1 MAGTV
6 TEASSSLASELLLNK
21 IMNGQVQ
28 TSTGK
33 SITAAG
39 RALSSKLSSNAYEMR
54 VAEKNMVYGEGL
66 VSAAQNEL
74 SGIRDQLTNLKA
86 SLLDLRDGGAAGQT
100 PTAIAELG
108 KEAAEVK
115 AQVSAALGSKYNG
128 VALNAATAIELNAGN
143 GMTIKVLGGGAMALS
158 TVMNALSA
166 IATKGDVATAITA
179 IDSAVE
185 EILGREAT
193 YSATIKALQ
202 NRQVLLADQ
211 GASLDNTA
219 ASQSVTGMNGAS
231 NLLSAMLGNTE
242 V

>member
-39 RALSSKLSSNAYEMR
+39 RALSSKLSSNAYELR

-66 VSAAQNEL
+66 VSAAQSEL

-100 PTAIAELG
+100 AGAIEKLG

-128 VALNAATAIELNAGN
+128 VVLNTAAAINLNSGN
-143 GMTIKVLGGGAMALS
+143 GMSISVLGDQMTLTTLLDKLTGVKNMTG
-158 TVMNALSA
+158 V
-166 IATKGDVATAITA
+166 KDAITA

-185 EILGREAT
+185 DILGQEAK

-202 NRQVLLADQ
+202 NRQILLADQ
-211 GASLDNTA
+211 GAGLDNTA

-231 NLLSAMLGNTE
+231 NLLNAMLGNTE

>member
-6 TEASSSLASELLLNK
+6 TEAPSSLASELLLNK

-54 VAEKNMVYGEGL
+54 IAEKNMVYGEGL
-66 VSAAQNEL
+66 VSAAQSEL

-100 PTAIAELG
+100 AGAIQKLA
-108 KEAAEVK
+108 KEAGEVK
-115 AQVSAALGSKYNG
+115 NQVEAALNGKYNG
-128 VALNAATAIELNAGN
+128 EAWNTGTAIKLNAGN
-143 GMTIKVLGGGAMALS
+143 GTSISVLGDKLTLTTLLATLA
-158 TVMNALSA
+158 A
-166 IATKGDVATAITA
+166 ITKGKLAGAITK

-185 EILGREAT
+185 DILGQEAK

-202 NRQVLLADQ
+202 NRQILLADQ

-231 NLLSAMLGNTE
+231 NLLNAMLGNTE

>member
-39 RALSSKLSSNAYEMR
+39 RALSSKLSSNAYELR

-66 VSAAQNEL
+66 VSAAQSEL

-86 SLLDLRDGGAAGQT
+86 SLLDLRDGGDAWQNTAAIT
-100 PTAIAELG
+100 KLG

-115 AQVSAALGSKYNG
+115 EQVSVALGSKYNG
-128 VALNAATAIELNAGN
+128 VVLNTGAAIKLNSGN
-143 GMTIKVLGGGAMALS
+143 GMSISVLGDKLDLSGLLATLAAITNMAG
-158 TVMNALSA
+158 V
-166 IATKGDVATAITA
+166 KGAITA

-185 EILGREAT
+185 DILGHEAK
-193 YSATIKALQ
+193 YSATIKSLQ
-202 NRQVLLADQ
+202 NRQILLADQ
-211 GASLDNTA
+211 GAGLDNTA

-231 NLLSAMLGNTE
+231 NLLNAMLGNTE